1 MDLTSNQNTSPEE
14 KGILNNLN
22 QDSKEFKD
30 VHQKKVEVHEYE
42 GFAIEELLSNTTQ
55 EAVYHVKFDDDAKDL
70 LIQKMEEFT
79 SAQLED
85 LTPIGLK
92 YPYCL
97 IVKDATIIQLIPEI
111 FKKLQ
116 QLIIEKRKE
125 SKSDS
130 Q

>member
-1 MDLTSNQNTSPEE
+1 MDSTSNQNTSPEG
-14 KGILNNLN
+14 KGVLNNLN

-30 VHQKKVEVHEYE
+30 VHQKKVKVHEYK

-55 EAVYHVKFDDDAKDL
+55 EAIYHAKFDDDVKDL

-79 SAQLED
+79 SIQLED

-97 IVKDATIIQLIPEI
+97 IVKDATIIQAIPEI

-116 QLIIEKRKE
+116 QLTSEKRKE

-130 Q
+130 